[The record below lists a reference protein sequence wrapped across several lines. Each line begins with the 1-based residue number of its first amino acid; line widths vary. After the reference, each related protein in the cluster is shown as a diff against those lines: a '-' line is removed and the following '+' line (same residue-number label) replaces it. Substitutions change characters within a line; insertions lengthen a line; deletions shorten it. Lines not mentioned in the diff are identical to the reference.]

1 MVESLIMRC
10 LPWCLPSWNRWK
22 PIAKRKGFVAVSND
36 GKRGTFEEDLQRC
49 ISRGRRNTRDTLVRC
64 VRRSGRI
71 FLEKGCILEHEI
83 FRFAKMILRDKY
95 STSYDL
101 ASLFPGRRSSLN
113 KWSGKIAKRIGTRPS
128 PVLSTFHFWRKS
140 RRIAS
145 FFSVV
150 NLEHWGGIAE
160 LLPFWHCQGQKLRM
174 SRRIAAVF
182 DVAKV
187 KNWGSHAE

>member
-1 MVESLIMRC
+1 MRDEK
-10 LPWCLPSWNRWK
+10 LHAVVAPSTFRSQNVQSTPFSEHFWTL
-22 PIAKRKGFVAVSND
+22 KRRFVWQAH
-36 GKRGTFEEDLQRC
+36 RTFEEDLQRC

-128 PVLSTFHFWRKS
+128 PVLSTFHF
-140 RRIAS
+140 
-145 FFSVV
+145 
-150 NLEHWGGIAE
+150 
-160 LLPFWHCQGQKLRM
+160 
-174 SRRIAAVF
+174 
-182 DVAKV
+182 
-187 KNWGSHAE
+187 